1 MGEGGVYIYIRVL
14 VCLYVGVFFLV
25 HTQALHLDRSSNAR
39 VTVYQDWL
47 EAPEYPAKSEA
58 DILAHTVKD
67 LSEVRA
73 LLEGAARPGTP
84 PLYKTKQ
91 PP

>member
-1 MGEGGVYIYIRVL
+1 ML
-14 VCLYVGVFFLV
+14 ACLFWY
-25 HTQALHLDRSSNAR
+25 TQALHLDRSSNAR

-58 DILAHTVKD
+58 DSLAHTVKD

-73 LLEGAARPGTP
+73 LLERAARPGTP
-84 PLYKTKQ
+84 PLYKPEQ
-91 PP
+91 HL

>member
-1 MGEGGVYIYIRVL
+1 MPTI
-14 VCLYVGVFFLV
+14 CLSTYYCTYVSPYYD
-25 HTQALHLDRSSNAR
+25 TQALHLDRSSNAR

-73 LLEGAARPGTP
+73 LLERAARPGTP
-84 PLYKTKQ
+84 PLYKPEQ
-91 PP
+91 HL